1 MVISKNNFFVLII
14 FSLLLPLRTHSQEE
28 VHPKDTTLYCFR
40 YRFNPNDTLVYLVHS
55 YDSIIIDYGKP
66 LLKVRNEIHRV
77 ICENV
82 TKQGT
87 FILSYKLIQF
97 QGRDFQDTTIV
108 DYTESD
114 WLNREIKIEI
124 DSFGNRI
131 NFWVDDTLKSGRTPG
146 GPFQPHMFFPFQDT
160 CKKKNETWLVRST
173 DDLAENGIPIP
184 RFRHTMLFKMIGEID
199 TLGEKVIRSE
209 FIRTGQGSLKMQN
222 QLGEILLTAVINSYG
237 YLDVSKEKSV
247 PIHLFTTVEQKLN
260 IKSDE
265 NISTGKHFIH
275 SNYTLIEYHKGK
287 VEVQKPQK
295 RSTKKSKR

>member
-1 MVISKNNFFVLII
+1 
-14 FSLLLPLRTHSQEE
+14 
-28 VHPKDTTLYCFR
+28 
-40 YRFNPNDTLVYLVHS
+40 
-55 YDSIIIDYGKP
+55 
-66 LLKVRNEIHRV
+66 
-77 ICENV
+77 
-82 TKQGT
+82 
-87 FILSYKLIQF
+87 
-97 QGRDFQDTTIV
+97 
-108 DYTESD
+108 
-114 WLNREIKIEI
+114 
-124 DSFGNRI
+124 
-131 NFWVDDTLKSGRTPG
+131 
-146 GPFQPHMFFPFQDT
+146 
-160 CKKKNETWLVRST
+160 
-173 DDLAENGIPIP
+173 IP